1 MIRIMVADDEP
12 LQRQYLRTVLEEFPR
27 KYKIVAE
34 ADNGEDAVALGM
46 ETKPDIIFLDIRM
59 PGFDGIEVARQLKVA
74 LPNVKIVIVSAY
86 SEFHYAQQSVG
97 LGMAEYMLKPV
108 ESVDIIDLA
117 ERLSDE
123 IEAEREKHREL
134 EETKATLK
142 DALPFIRI
150 GFVMDLINGNLTDEE
165 EMKNRTDFF
174 GLKNPL
180 CLAMNIWM
188 DNLTTQNNFR
198 SELEKQIVQRQVGD
212 AIEESLSEWPEH
224 FFISLG
230 NGQFTVLLA
239 AEEAFDDTALKH
251 MAMNLGEHICERVRT
266 QTSSTVTVGIGRMG
280 RGPTGVARSHRE
292 ALVAGEYRI
301 LYGGDQ
307 PIHADDVEA
316 TSEYANVLRQ
326 GYEKNLVMAVCMGD
340 WDRTVRSFL
349 SLWTEYISE
358 DTQLARVRLKIS
370 EICTVVVR
378 AAVESSIAYESL
390 EESLA
395 SLEQQIARETNMDI
409 MKEKVVNWLNDLV
422 SKIRTSREFRNVNLI
437 DKAVRY
443 MEENFHQEI
452 GLEDVAKQVYL
463 NTCYFSRLFKQ
474 VKGWSFTEYLTHVR
488 MEEARKLLTTTS
500 YSVAEIAMKVGFRD
514 ARYFSQV
521 FKKHAGKTPGSYR
534 RDEASRILSSRE

>member
-1 MIRIMVADDEP
+1 MIKIMVADDEP
-12 LQRQYLRTVLEEFPR
+12 LQRQYLRAVLEEYPR

-34 ADNGEDAVALGM
+34 AENGEEAVAMGL
-46 ETKPDIIFLDIRM
+46 EHRPDVVFLDIRM
-59 PGFDGIEVARQLKVA
+59 PGLDGIEVARQLKIAIPDVR
-74 LPNVKIVIVSAY
+74 IVIVSAY

-97 LGMAEYMLKPV
+97 LGLAEYLLKPV
-108 ESVDIIDLA
+108 ESMEILDLVQ
-117 ERLSDE
+117 RLSDE
-123 IEAEREKHREL
+123 IEQENEKKQEL
-134 EETKATLK
+134 KETKEILK
-142 DALPFIRI
+142 EAMPFIRI
-150 GFVMDLINGNLTDEE
+150 GFVMDLINGNLTDET
-165 EMKNRTDFF
+165 EMANRTAFF

-180 CLAMNIWM
+180 CLALNVWL

-198 SELEKQIVQRQVGD
+198 SELEKQIVQRQVSE
-212 AIEESLSEWPEH
+212 AVEASLKEWPEH

-230 NGQFTVLLA
+230 NGQYTILLA
-239 AEEAFDDTALKH
+239 AEETFDDVALKE
-251 MAMNLGEHICERVRT
+251 MATKFAEHICEYVRNN
-266 QTSSTVTVGIGRMG
+266 TSSTVTVGIGRMG
-280 RGPTGVARSHRE
+280 HGPSGIARSYRE
-292 ALVAGEYRI
+292 ASVAGEYRV

-358 DTQLARVRLKIS
+358 DTQIVRVRLKIS

-378 AAVESSIAYESL
+378 SAVESSVAFESL
-390 EESLA
+390 GENLA
-395 SLEQQIARETNMDI
+395 VLEQQIAKETNMDI
-409 MKEKVVNWLNDLV
+409 MKEKVVNWLNELV

-437 DKAVRY
+437 DKAVRF
-443 MEENFHQEI
+443 MEENFQQEI

-463 NTCYFSRLFKQ
+463 STCYFSRLFKQ

-534 RDEASRILSSRE
+534 RDEASRILSTRE

>member
-1 MIRIMVADDEP
+1 MIKIMVADDEP

-27 KYKIVAE
+27 KFKIVAE
-34 ADNGEDAVALGM
+34 ADNGEDAVNLGI
-46 ETKPDIIFLDIRM
+46 ETRPDIVFLDIRM
-59 PGFDGIEVARQLKVA
+59 PGIDGIEVARQLRVI
-74 LPNVKIVIVSAY
+74 LPDARIVIVSAY
-86 SEFHYAQQSVG
+86 SDFHYAQQSVG
-97 LGMAEYMLKPV
+97 LGLAEYLLKPV
-108 ESVDIIDLA
+108 ESGEILDLA
-117 ERLSDE
+117 QRLSDE
-123 IEAEREKHREL
+123 IEAEKEKRQEL
-134 EETKATLK
+134 DRTKATLN
-142 DALPFIRI
+142 DSLPFIRI
-150 GFVMDLINGNLTDEE
+150 GFVMDLINGNLTDES
-165 EMKNRTDFF
+165 EMRNRTAFF

-180 CLAMNIWM
+180 CLAMNIWL

-198 SELEKQIVQRQVGD
+198 SELEKQILQRQVSD
-212 AIEESLSEWPEH
+212 AIENSLVEWPEH
-224 FFISLG
+224 FFVSVG
-230 NGQFTVLLA
+230 NGQYTVLLA
-239 AEEAFDDTALKH
+239 AEEAFDDGALKE
-251 MAMNLGEHICERVRT
+251 MVTNLANHICEYVREH
-266 QTSSTVTVGIGRMG
+266 TSSTVTVGIGRVG
-280 RGPTGVARSHRE
+280 HGPSGIARSYRE
-292 ALVAGEYRI
+292 ASVAGEYRV

-358 DTQLARVRLKIS
+358 DTQLVRVRLKIS

-378 AAVESSIAYESL
+378 AAVESNIAFESM
-390 EESLA
+390 EDSRVE
-395 SLEQQIARETNMDI
+395 LEQQLAEETNPDV
-409 MKEKVVNWLNDLV
+409 MKEKVINWLNELV
-422 SKIRTSREFRNVNLI
+422 TKIRTSREFRNVNLI

-443 MEENFHQEI
+443 MEDNFQKEI

-463 NTCYFSRLFKQ
+463 STCYFSRLFKQ

-500 YSVAEIAMKVGFRD
+500 YSVAEIAMRVGFRD

-534 RDEASRILSSRE
+534 RDEASRILSTRE

>member
-1 MIRIMVADDEP
+1 MIKIMVADDEP

-34 ADNGEDAVALGM
+34 ADNGEDAVSLGI
-46 ETKPDIIFLDIRM
+46 ELRPDIIFLDIRM
-59 PGFDGIEVARQLKVA
+59 PGLNGIEVARQLKVA
-74 LPNVKIVIVSAY
+74 LPDAKIVIVSAY
-86 SEFHYAQQSVG
+86 SEFNYAQQSVG
-97 LGMAEYMLKPV
+97 LGLAEYLLKPV
-108 ESVDIIDLA
+108 ESVEILDLA
-117 ERLSDE
+117 QKLSDE
-123 IEAEREKHREL
+123 IEAEQEKKKEL
-134 EETKATLK
+134 ENTKATLK

-150 GFVMDLINGNLTDEE
+150 GFVMDLINGNLTDEG
-165 EMKNRTDFF
+165 EMKSRTAFF
-174 GLKNPL
+174 GIKNPL
-180 CLAMNIWM
+180 CLAMNIWL

-198 SELEKQIVQRQVGD
+198 SELEKQIVQRQVSE
-212 AIEESLSEWPEH
+212 AIETSLQEWPEH
-224 FFISLG
+224 FFVSLG
-230 NGQFTVLLA
+230 NGQYTVLLA
-239 AEEAFDDTALKH
+239 AEDSFDDAAIKD
-251 MAMNLGEHICERVRT
+251 MATKLGNHICEYVRDN
-266 QTSSTVTVGIGRMG
+266 TSSTVTVGIGRMG
-280 RGPTGVARSHRE
+280 HSPAGIARSYRE
-292 ALVAGEYRI
+292 ASVAGEYRV

-349 SLWTEYISE
+349 SLWTEYISD
-358 DTQLARVRLKIS
+358 DTQLVRVRLKIS
-370 EICTVVVR
+370 EICNVVVR
-378 AAVESSIAYESL
+378 AAVESSIAYESM
-390 EESLA
+390 EESLGL
-395 SLEQQIARETNMDI
+395 LEQQIAKEINMDI
-409 MKEKVVNWLNDLV
+409 MKEKVVNWLNELV

-443 MEENFHQEI
+443 MEENFQREI

-463 NTCYFSRLFKQ
+463 STCYFSRLFKQ

-500 YSVAEIAMKVGFRD
+500 YSVAEIAMRVGFRD

-534 RDEASRILSSRE
+534 RDEASRILSTRE

>member
-1 MIRIMVADDEP
+1 MIKIMVADDEP

-34 ADNGEDAVALGM
+34 ADNGEDAVAMAL
-46 ETKPDIIFLDIRM
+46 ETKPDIVFLDIRM
-59 PGFDGIEVARQLKVA
+59 PGLDGIEVASRLRGS
-74 LPNVKIVIVSAY
+74 LPEARIVIVSAY

-97 LGMAEYMLKPV
+97 LGLAEYMLKPV
-108 ESVDIIDLA
+108 ESSEILDLA
-117 ERLSDE
+117 QRLSEE
-123 IEAEREKHREL
+123 IEAEQERRREM
-134 EETKATLK
+134 EEIKATLK

-150 GFVMDLINGNLTDEE
+150 GFVMDLINGNLTDDAEL
-165 EMKNRTDFF
+165 KSRTAFF
-174 GLKNPL
+174 GVENPL
-180 CLAMNIWM
+180 CLAMNIWL

-198 SELEKQIVQRQVGD
+198 SELEKQIVQRQVSE
-212 AIEESLSEWPEH
+212 AIEESLAQWPEH

-230 NGQFTVLLA
+230 NGQYTVLLA
-239 AEEAFDDTALKH
+239 ADETIDDAEIKEKGTD
-251 MAMNLGEHICERVRT
+251 LGNHICEYVREN
-266 QTSSTVTVGIGRMG
+266 TSSTVTVGIGRKG
-280 RGPTGVARSHRE
+280 TGPSGIARSYRE
-292 ALVAGEYRI
+292 ASVAGEYRI

-349 SLWTEYISE
+349 SLWSEYISE
-358 DTQLARVRLKIS
+358 DTQLVRVRLKIN
-370 EICTVVVR
+370 EICSVVVR
-378 AAVESSIAYESL
+378 SAVESSIAYESL
-390 EESLA
+390 EESLT
-395 SLEQQIARETNMDI
+395 LLDQQIGRETNMDI

-443 MEENFHQEI
+443 MEENFQHEI
-452 GLEDVAKQVYL
+452 GLDDVAKQVYL
-463 NTCYFSRLFKQ
+463 STCYFSRLFKQ

-500 YSVAEIAMKVGFRD
+500 YSVAEIAMRVGFRD

-534 RDEASRILSSRE
+534 RDEASRILSTRE

>member
-1 MIRIMVADDEP
+1 MIKIMVADDEP

-34 ADNGEDAVALGM
+34 ADNGEDAVTLGI
-46 ETKPDIIFLDIRM
+46 ETRPDIVFLDIRM
-59 PGFDGIEVARQLKVA
+59 PGLDGIEVARQLRVA
-74 LPNVKIVIVSAY
+74 LPDAKIVIVSAY

-97 LGMAEYMLKPV
+97 LGLAEYLLKPV
-108 ESVDIIDLA
+108 ESSEILDLA
-117 ERLSDE
+117 QRLSDE
-123 IEAEREKHREL
+123 IEAEQEKRCEL
-134 EETKATLK
+134 ENTKATLK

-150 GFVMDLINGNLTDEE
+150 GFVMDLINGNLTDEA
-165 EMKNRTDFF
+165 EMKTRTAFF
-174 GLKNPL
+174 GIKNPL
-180 CLAMNIWM
+180 CLAMNIWL
-188 DNLTTQNNFR
+188 DSLTTQNNFR
-198 SELEKQIVQRQVGD
+198 SELEKQIVQRQVSE
-212 AIEESLSEWPEH
+212 AIESSLVEWPEH

-230 NGQFTVLLA
+230 NGQYTVLLA
-239 AEEAFDDTALKH
+239 AEESFDDASIKD
-251 MAMNLGEHICERVRT
+251 MATNLGNHICEYVRT
-266 QTSSTVTVGIGRMG
+266 KTSSTVTVGIGRMG
-280 RGPTGVARSHRE
+280 HGPNGIARSYRE
-292 ALVAGEYRI
+292 ASVAGEYRI

-358 DTQLARVRLKIS
+358 DTQLVRVRLKIT

-378 AAVESSIAYESL
+378 AAVESSIAYDSL

-395 SLEQQIARETNMDI
+395 QLEQQIARETNMDV

-443 MEENFHQEI
+443 MEENFQREI
-452 GLEDVAKQVYL
+452 GLDDVAKQVYL
-463 NTCYFSRLFKQ
+463 STCYFSRLFKQ

-500 YSVAEIAMKVGFRD
+500 YSVAEIAMRVGFRD

-534 RDEASRILSSRE
+534 RDEASRILSTRE